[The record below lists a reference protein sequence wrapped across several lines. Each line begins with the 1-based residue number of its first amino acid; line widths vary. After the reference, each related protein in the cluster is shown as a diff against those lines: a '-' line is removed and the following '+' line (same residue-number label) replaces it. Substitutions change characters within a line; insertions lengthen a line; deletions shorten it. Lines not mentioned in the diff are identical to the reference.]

1 MGFQMGDHKVNDS
14 GGPRSL
20 RDGLL
25 ALTARF
31 DPERNQR
38 AHLVGDMAGHK
49 AHSVCRPAVRGS
61 HALRRLT
68 GGRKCKLFKRAR
80 CVEWR
85 VK

>member
-1 MGFQMGDHKVNDS
+1 MGVQMGDHKVNDS

-38 AHLVGDMAGHK
+38 AHLVGDMAGH
-49 AHSVCRPAVRGS
+49 
-61 HALRRLT
+61 
-68 GGRKCKLFKRAR
+68 
-80 CVEWR
+80 
-85 VK
+85 